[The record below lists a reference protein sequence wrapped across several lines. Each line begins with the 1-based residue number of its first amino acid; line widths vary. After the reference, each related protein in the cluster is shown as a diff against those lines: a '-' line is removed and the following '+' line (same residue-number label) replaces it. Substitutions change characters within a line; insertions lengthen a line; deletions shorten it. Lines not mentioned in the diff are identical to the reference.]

1 MPRPPS
7 SRLLASVP
15 ARVQN
20 ASAGFVSLIGATV
33 LLAAVLFAPGPAGAQ
48 MPGGP
53 PAVGVIRVEKQ
64 AITETEEF
72 IGRIQAVNRVDL
84 TARVT
89 AFLQEKLFT
98 EGAEVKAG
106 DLLYRLERG
115 PFEAAVAQQ
124 QSSAAQY
131 AALLANATLQL
142 NRAQTL
148 LSTPAGQRSN
158 VDDAK
163 AQQASLAAQLASAQ
177 AQLRNAQI
185 NLDYTEIR
193 APIDGK
199 IGLNA
204 YSVGNVVSPSSGP
217 LARIVSQD
225 PMNVLFPMA
234 VRSVIALNKRYADRG
249 GLAAVTIRLRL
260 PDGALYDQQGTI
272 DFTDI
277 SVATSTDT
285 ITLRGKIANPVRG
298 AAKDGGPTQRTLT
311 DGEFVGITVAGI
323 EPIEA
328 LAVPRAAVLSDQQG
342 NYVYVIGADNKAE
355 QRRITLGQS
364 TPELAVVASGLKE
377 GEMVVLDGIQRVRPG
392 APVTPG
398 PAGPAPGWTPAP
410 PAAPAATAAPAAG
423 TKP

>member
-1 MPRPPS
+1 
-7 SRLLASVP
+7 
-15 ARVQN
+15 
-20 ASAGFVSLIGATV
+20 
-33 LLAAVLFAPGPAGAQ
+33 

-53 PAVGVIRVEKQ
+53 PAVGVIRVEKKT
-64 AITETEEF
+64 ITETEEF

-89 AFLQEKLFT
+89 AFLQEKLFN

-131 AALLANATLQL
+131 AALLGNATLQL

-177 AQLRNAQI
+177 AQLRNVQI
-185 NLDYTEIR
+185 NLDYTEIH

-260 PDGALYDQQGTI
+260 PDGALYDRQGTI

-277 SVATSTDT
+277 SVSSSTDT
-285 ITLRGKIANPVRG
+285 ITLRGKIANPVRTS
-298 AAKDGGPTQRTLT
+298 AKEGGPTQRTLT

-342 NYVYVIGADNKAE
+342 NYVYIVGADNKAE

-364 TPELAVVASGLKE
+364 TPELAVVAAGLKE

-392 APVTPG
+392 SPVTPG
-398 PAGPAPGWTPAP
+398 PAGPTPGWTPTAT
-410 PAAPAATAAPAAG
+410 APASS

>member
-1 MPRPPS
+1 MPRPPF
-7 SRLLASVP
+7 SRLP
-15 ARVQN
+15 APMPTPAKLR
-20 ASAGFVSLIGATV
+20 AALPGFGVWICAA
-33 LLAAVLFAPGPAGAQ
+33 LLVGGVLFAAAPADAQ

-53 PAVGVIRVEKQ
+53 PAVGVIRVERK

-72 IGRIQAVNRVDL
+72 VGRVQAVNRVDL

-106 DLLYRLERG
+106 DLLFRLERG
-115 PFEAAVAQQ
+115 PFEAALAQQ
-124 QSSAAQY
+124 QASAAQY
-131 AALLANATLQL
+131 SALLANATLQL
-142 NRAQTL
+142 NRATTL

-163 AQQASLAAQLASAQ
+163 AQQASLAAQVASAQ
-177 AQLRNAQI
+177 AQVRNAQI
-185 NLDYTEIR
+185 NLDYTDIR

-199 IGLNA
+199 IGLSA

-260 PDGALYDQQGTI
+260 PDGSLYDQAGTI

-277 SVATSTDT
+277 SVSTSTDT
-285 ITLRGKIANPVRG
+285 ITLRGKIANPARG
-298 AAKDGGPTQRTLT
+298 PATPGGTTQRTLT
-311 DGEFVGITVAGI
+311 DGEFVGVTVAGI
-323 EPIEA
+323 EPIQA

-342 NYVYVIGADNKAE
+342 NYVYVIGKDNKAE

-364 TPELAVVASGLKE
+364 TPELAVVASGLAE

-398 PAGPAPGWTPAP
+398 PAGPAPGWAATP
-410 PAAPAATAAPAAG
+410 PAAGA
-423 TKP
+423 KP

>member
-1 MPRPPS
+1 MIPRPPPAS
-7 SRLLASVP
+7 LLP
-15 ARVQN
+15 C
-20 ASAGFVSLIGATV
+20 LV
-33 LLAAVLFAPGPAGAQ
+33 LLAGILFAAAPAGAQ
-48 MPGGP
+48 MPAGP
-53 PAVGVIRVEKQ
+53 PAVGIIRVEKR

-72 IGRIQAVNRVDL
+72 VGRIQSVYRVDL

-124 QSSAAQY
+124 QATVAQN
-131 AALLANATLQL
+131 AALLGNATIQL

-199 IGLNA
+199 IGLTT
-204 YSVGNVVSPSSGP
+204 YSVGNVVSPSSGA

-249 GLAAVTIRLRL
+249 GLSAVAIRLRL
-260 PDGALYDQQGTI
+260 PDGTTYDQAGTI
-272 DFTDI
+272 DFTDP
-277 SVATSTDT
+277 SVAISTDT
-285 ITLRGKIANPVRG
+285 ITLRAKIANPVRTPATKG
-298 AAKDGGPTQRTLT
+298 ASTLRTLT
-311 DGEFVGITVAGI
+311 DGEFVGVTVAGI
-323 EPIEA
+323 EPVEA

-342 NYVYVIGADNKAE
+342 SYVYVIDKDNKAE
-355 QRRITLGQS
+355 QRRIQLSQS
-364 TPELAVVASGLKE
+364 TPELAVVASGLSE

-392 APVTPG
+392 AAVTPG
-398 PAGPAPGWTPAP
+398 PASPPPGWTSAQGPS
-410 PAAPAATAAPAAG
+410 PAAG
-423 TKP
+423 SASAAKP